1 MQTSKKISID
11 EYMKK
16 NNRLATNAATQDS
29 YNEDGTVDQLE
40 IKKELDLEI
49 YN

>member
-16 NNRLATNAATQDS
+16 NNRLAPNAATQDS